1 MKALLPLTAVT
12 HFVKLRAAYA
22 TNPKC
27 RQPAIRASLM
37 ALRHMG
43 KGPYF
48 SRKIQELE
56 SYLLKH
62 QALLPSKPCARHQQL
77 TLLDN
82 ESVLQGL

>member
-12 HFVKLRAAYA
+12 HFVKLWAAYA
-22 TNPKC
+22 TNSKC

-37 ALRHMG
+37 ALHHMG

-48 SRKIQELE
+48 AQKIWELE

-62 QALLPSKPCARHQQL
+62 QALPPSKPRAHHQQL